1 MIRAELRPECTLTLP
16 CIYAILV
23 IAVCAGSRAGFAAGN
38 YTDAAFDRQ
47 NGREGIGMKFEERV
61 LRHDDQLNETDDD
74 IVSYIRS
81 HRQEIMKLSIQKI
94 AADLFIAPN
103 AVMRLSK
110 KLEYSGFSELKF
122 SVQNEGEPEGTGKT
136 ISGRILG
143 QLPSNIVKTLD
154 TIDVLTL
161 KKAAAMM
168 KKARCCIFAGVG
180 DSTYFCEML
189 GKNLRC
195 LDCSVQ
201 FYQQIHDMFYAVR
214 HGSRDDL
221 LIIISARGE
230 NDRLIEMAGEAK
242 AMGMPVVSITH
253 FYENRLAKAC
263 DVNLYFWGEDRE
275 VQGYNVTDRSGLMVL
290 VRLLSE
296 EFWQGYV
303 EP

>member
-1 MIRAELRPECTLTLP
+1 
-16 CIYAILV
+16 
-23 IAVCAGSRAGFAAGN
+23 
-38 YTDAAFDRQ
+38 
-47 NGREGIGMKFEERV
+47 MKFEERV
-61 LRHDDQLNETDDD
+61 LEHEFQLNDTDDD
-74 IVSYIRS
+74 IVDYIRG
-81 HRQEIMKLSIQKI
+81 HRQDIMKLSIQKI
-94 AADLFIAPN
+94 ADDLYIAPN

-122 SVQNEGEPEGTGKT
+122 SIQNESQPKDSGMT
-136 ISGRILG
+136 ISAQLLG

-154 TIDVLTL
+154 TIDVNIL
-161 KKAAAMM
+161 KKTAGMM
-168 KKARCCIFAGVG
+168 KRARCCIFAGVG

-214 HGSRDDL
+214 HGGKEDM
-221 LIIISARGE
+221 LIVISARGE
-230 NDRLIEMAGEAK
+230 NNRLIDLAREAK
-242 AMGMPVVSITH
+242 ETGMPVVSITH
-253 FYENRLAKAC
+253 FYENRLADEA

-303 EP
+303 EG

>member
-1 MIRAELRPECTLTLP
+1 MPEFRRECTLTLP
-16 CIYAILV
+16 GICVIFV
-23 IAVCAGSRAGFAAGN
+23 IAA
-38 YTDAAFDRQ
+38 YTGGLAAFKTMNGCGAVSDRQ
-47 NGREGIGMKFEERV
+47 NGREGIRMNFEERV
-61 LRHDDQLNETDDD
+61 LRHEDQLNETDDD
-74 IVSYIRS
+74 IVAYIRS

-136 ISGRILG
+136 LSGRILG
-143 QLPSNIVKTLD
+143 QLPSKI
-154 TIDVLTL
+154 L
-161 KKAAAMM
+161 KKTAAMM

-214 HGSRDDL
+214 HGCRDDM

-303 EP
+303 EL

>member
-1 MIRAELRPECTLTLP
+1 
-16 CIYAILV
+16 
-23 IAVCAGSRAGFAAGN
+23 
-38 YTDAAFDRQ
+38 
-47 NGREGIGMKFEERV
+47 MKFEERV
-61 LRHDDQLNETDDD
+61 LEHEFQLNDTDDD
-74 IVSYIRS
+74 IVDYIRG
-81 HRQEIMKLSIQKI
+81 HRQDIMKLSIQKI
-94 AADLFIAPN
+94 ADDLYIAPN

-122 SVQNEGEPEGTGKT
+122 SIQNESQPKDSGMT
-136 ISGRILG
+136 ISAQLLG

-154 TIDVLTL
+154 TIDVNIL
-161 KKAAAMM
+161 KKTASMM
-168 KKARCCIFAGVG
+168 KRARCCIFAGVG

-214 HGSRDDL
+214 HGGKDDM
-221 LIIISARGE
+221 LIVISARGE
-230 NDRLIEMAGEAK
+230 NNRLIDLAREAK
-242 AMGMPVVSITH
+242 ETGMPVVSITH
-253 FYENRLAKAC
+253 FYENRLADEA

-303 EP
+303 EG